1 MLKLLLVEYKDKLRM
16 QMLIFKRFGVIIV
29 FGLIL
34 LFWIMPNLI
43 DTHYLNKLNYLANR
57 WMIFSAITLFF
68 TLKIYIS
75 KNTNIYIYFPTF
87 VHFYTQNFYRLVLV
101 MIIRLINYLISRI
114 FLFYFLYKIAIYVF
128 GENLYSFITNE
139 ILFLFIVT
147 DIFF

>member
-16 QMLIFKRFGVIIV
+16 QMLIFKRSGVIIV

-87 VHFYTQNFYRLVLV
+87 VHFYTQNFYRLGLV
-101 MIIRLINYLISRI
+101 IIMRLINYLISRS
-114 FLFYFLYKIAIYVF
+114 FLFYFL
-128 GENLYSFITNE
+128 
-139 ILFLFIVT
+139 
-147 DIFF
+147 